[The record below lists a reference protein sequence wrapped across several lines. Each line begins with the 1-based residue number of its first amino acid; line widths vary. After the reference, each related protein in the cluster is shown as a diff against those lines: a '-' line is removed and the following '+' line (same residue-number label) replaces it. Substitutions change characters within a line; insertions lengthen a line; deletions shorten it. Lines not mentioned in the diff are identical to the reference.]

1 MGRPGRSQ
9 VSPRT
14 VWTVGLNALAVVGFG
29 LILYQLR
36 SLLMFLACALMLAL
50 ALNPLVQ
57 LFEKRGLKRGWG
69 VLLAVLCV
77 LGFCLLIGISVVPM
91 LVDQV
96 RSLVEALPGFIAQVS
111 KSQWL
116 RSLDARF
123 GVVKS
128 AEHSVAALPS
138 ALASPALGVLSS
150 TVNLLVTGVA
160 LLTVSLFALLSGRQ
174 LFEDLLHWVKPERR
188 PEVRSLALE
197 MRAAVSGYL
206 VGVGITCAMGAV
218 AIGGF
223 TFVLGVPY
231 FLALGLMY
239 LVLGFI
245 PYIGSL
251 LVAIAVSLTTLATV
265 GFRRAL
271 IALALCIVYQQLE
284 GNLLQP
290 LIQRRT
296 LQMNPLLISIVVIAG
311 AMLMGVLGAVLAL
324 PFAAA
329 LQVLLRRVQQ
339 TRRAR
344 WRVQSRPPG
353 PTEPGPRP
361 EAPRTREDRDTGVP
375 PRH

>member
-1 MGRPGRSQ
+1 MRQPGGSQ

-14 VWTVGLNALAVVGFG
+14 VWTVGLHLLAVLGFG

-50 ALNPLVQ
+50 AMNPLVE
-57 LFEKRGLKRGWG
+57 LFERLGLKRGWG
-69 VLLAVLCV
+69 VLLSVLAVL
-77 LGFCLLIGISVVPM
+77 GSGLLIGISVVPM
-91 LVDQV
+91 LVYQV
-96 RSLVEALPGFIAQVS
+96 RNLVEAIPGFLAEVRD
-111 KSQWL
+111 SQWV
-116 RSLDARF
+116 RSMDVRYGLLESMER
-123 GVVKS
+123 
-128 AEHSVAALPS
+128 SVASLPRT
-138 ALASPALGVLSS
+138 LASPALGVLSS
-150 TVNLLVTGVA
+150 TVSLLVTGVA
-160 LLTVSLFALLSGRQ
+160 VLTISLFGLLTGRQ
-174 LFEDLLHWVKPERR
+174 LFEDLLHWVRPDRR
-188 PEVRSLALE
+188 REVRTLVLD

-206 VGVGITCAMGAV
+206 VGVGITCATGAV
-218 AIGGF
+218 SIGLF
-223 TFVLGVPY
+223 TFLLGVPF

-271 IALALCIVYQQLE
+271 IALALCIIYQQIE
-284 GNLLQP
+284 GNVLLP

-296 LQMNPLLISIVVIAG
+296 LKMNPLIISVVVVAG

-344 WRVQSRPPG
+344 WRVQARRHG
-353 PTEPGPRP
+353 PTEPGPGP
-361 EAPRTREDRDTGVP
+361 EAPASPEDRDTEAP
-375 PRH
+375 PPH